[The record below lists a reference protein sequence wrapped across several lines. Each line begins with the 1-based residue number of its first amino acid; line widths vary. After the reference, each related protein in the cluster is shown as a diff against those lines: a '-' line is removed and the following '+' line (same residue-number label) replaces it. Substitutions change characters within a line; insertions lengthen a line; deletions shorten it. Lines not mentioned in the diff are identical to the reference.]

1 MDEKMYTRDGLLI
14 VSETDSCPFW
24 EKDLIPCDTV
34 RNSDC
39 FFCKYADFRTQ
50 EFRIKAGEAPSPGKL
65 YSVCRNEKN
74 KKEGETLK
82 C

>member
-1 MDEKMYTRDGLLI
+1 MAEKKFTNDGFLI
-14 VSETDSCPFW
+14 VAETDSCPFW
-24 EKDLIPCDTV
+24 EQDLIPCDTV

-50 EFRIKAGEAPSPGKL
+50 EFRRKAETVSTTGKL

-74 KKEGETLK
+74 KKMENQL
-82 C
+82 